1 MARTDQTVDELIN
14 EIERGEVRLPE
25 IQRHYVWTS
34 TQVRNL
40 FDSLYRKYPSGTI
53 LLWETDD
60 KDEVPLQDMAI
71 EQQDNPYSNTHLLLD
86 GQQRLTSLAAVI
98 RGKSVHVKEKDKPKA
113 IELMFN
119 LEHPDHLDIVTE
131 VHEEGP
137 EAKNGEERTEDETD
151 STEDELQNRLNRM
164 TFVVATKKL
173 ERLPQWIKV
182 SEVFKNNDDAIF
194 LRQAGVKNFDDPNC
208 RRYTQRLAKLRKIRE
223 YTYRI
228 DVLGKTLS
236 YNEVTEIFVRVN
248 SSGVDLRGADLAL
261 ARIVLKWRNSLKEFE
276 KFQEECKGRGFD
288 LDLGSVHLRN
298 MVAFATAQ
306 SKFGTVRNLSEEDLQ
321 KSWNESR
328 KGMQFALNF
337 MRANAGLES
346 SALLASSF
354 VLIVIAYFGE
364 KCDYSLS
371 TEEAKQLRYWS
382 LLANA
387 KSHYSHSTETI
398 LNQDLAVLH
407 RGEGVNELL
416 EQLQRQV
423 GNLEIKPEELE
434 GRNQSSGLFKTMFL
448 AFCAAGATD
457 WRSNLNI
464 GENLQGNQHKL
475 QFHHI
480 FPRAILKDKYDPAA
494 VNDIANLCFIAG
506 KTNRQIRDKEPKDYF
521 PEFIDKNGLAP
532 FEAQCIPTEKEFLNR
547 ENYKDFLLERRKRI
561 ATRLNEF
568 LEEGK

>member
-1 MARTDQTVDELIN
+1 MPKTEATVDELIRK
-14 EIERGEVRLPE
+14 IERGEVRLPE

-60 KDEVPLQDMAI
+60 KDEVPLQDMAV
-71 EQQDNPYSNTHLLLD
+71 EQDDNPYSNTHLLLD

-98 RGKSVHVKEKDKPKA
+98 RGKSVHVKDKPKA

-119 LEHPDHLDIVTE
+119 LEHPDNLNIVTE
-131 VHEEGP
+131 DD
-137 EAKNGEERTEDETD
+137 A
-151 STEDELQNRLNRM
+151 
-164 TFVVATKKL
+164 TFSVATEKL
-173 ERLPQWIKV
+173 ERLPQWVKV
-182 SEVFKNNDDAIF
+182 SEVFENDNDTPF
-194 LRQAGVKNFDDPNC
+194 LQQAGVEHFSDPNC
-208 RRYTQRLAKLRKIRE
+208 LRYTRRLADLRKIRE

-228 DVLGKTLS
+228 DVLDRELS

-276 KFQEECKGRGFD
+276 KFQEECKGRGFN

-306 SKFGTVRNLSEEDLQ
+306 SKFGAVRNLSKEDLQ

-346 SALLASSF
+346 SALLASPF

-364 KCDYSLS
+364 KRDYSLS

-387 KSHYSHSTETI
+387 KSHYSHATETI

-423 GNLEIKPEELE
+423 GNLEIKPEALE

-506 KTNRQIRDKEPKDYF
+506 KTNLQIRDKEPKDYF

-532 FEAQCIPTEKEFLNR
+532 FEAQCIPTEKEFLNL

-561 ATRLNEF
+561 AARLNEF

>member
-1 MARTDQTVDELIN
+1 MPKTEATVDELIRK
-14 EIERGEVRLPE
+14 IERGEVRLPE

-60 KDEVPLQDMAI
+60 KDEVPLQDMAV
-71 EQQDNPYSNTHLLLD
+71 EQDDNPYSNTHLLLD

-98 RGKSVHVKEKDKPKA
+98 RGKSVHVKDKQKA

-119 LEHPDHLDIVTE
+119 LEHPDNLDIVTE
-131 VHEEGP
+131 DD
-137 EAKNGEERTEDETD
+137 A
-151 STEDELQNRLNRM
+151 
-164 TFVVATKKL
+164 TFSVAAEKL
-173 ERLPQWIKV
+173 ERLPQWVKV
-182 SEVFKNNDDAIF
+182 SEVFENDNDTPF
-194 LRQAGVKNFDDPNC
+194 LRQAGVEHFSDPNC
-208 RRYTQRLAKLRKIRE
+208 LRYTKRLANLRKIRE

-228 DVLGKTLS
+228 DVLDRALS

-261 ARIVLKWRNSLKEFE
+261 ARIVIKWRNSLKEFE
-276 KFQEECKGRGFD
+276 KFQEECKGRGFN

-306 SKFGTVRNLSEEDLQ
+306 SKFGTVRNLSKETLQ

-337 MRANAGLES
+337 MCKNAGLES
-346 SALLASSF
+346 SALLASPF

-364 KCDYSLS
+364 KRDYSLS

-398 LNQDLAVLH
+398 LNQDLAILH
-407 RGEGVNELL
+407 RGGGVNELL
-416 EQLQRQV
+416 DQLQRQV
-423 GNLEIKPEELE
+423 GNLEITPEELE
-434 GRNQSSGLFKTMFL
+434 GRNQSNPLFKTMFL

-464 GENLQGNQHKL
+464 GENLHGNQHKL

-480 FPRAILKDKYDPAA
+480 FPRAILKDRYDPAA

-532 FEAQCIPTEKEFLNR
+532 FEAQCIPTEERLLNR
-547 ENYKDFLLERRKRI
+547 ENYKEFLCARRKRI

-568 LEEGK
+568 LEGK